1 MKAANGGAP
10 GGGGACKTFSISGPL
25 NMVWI
30 MMFCRME
37 IMVPNPDREMKI
49 QAITVTKMERLFV
62 LFTSIPI
69 DVSVRPNT

>member
-1 MKAANGGAP
+1 
-10 GGGGACKTFSISGPL
+10 
-25 NMVWI
+25 
-30 MMFCRME
+30 
-37 IMVPNPDREMKI
+37 MKI